1 MVVQRS
7 ATTVATV
14 LEQPLSL
21 VVDSNDDTAGDYSP
35 NHRHRNKRLRSD
47 ETGTRLGTSD
57 PSRVTVPL
65 KQSAS
70 TGASTSTMA
79 LPTPPTTTQNLINNE
94 FGVSKTRVWMKV
106 LDPASQKLLARVPDS
121 TPAEIQKAVT
131 VADAAQTAWASLPI
145 SKRKALLFALLGI
158 LQQHTVDFQQSL
170 QLEVGKTLQDAE
182 SEFERGIDAI
192 HTACSAT
199 AEMNGKHWTT
209 NSTETYT
216 IHQPVGVCVI
226 ITPFNFP
233 FMIPLWSI
241 PYAVITGNTV
251 VLKPSEKAPS
261 TANLLGRCFV
271 QAGFP
276 PGVINIIHGSS
287 VTVDKLLS
295 QPLVSAVS
303 FVGSELA
310 GERVYEHAKATRKR
324 IQVEVSGKNH
334 GIVLEDASKTKTLYA
349 IAGSAFGAAGQR
361 CMALSV
367 MICVGSTKEWIDD
380 LVQLA
385 GSLKVGC
392 GSDPGT
398 EVGPLITAAAKERV
412 EDMIDL
418 AEAEGAEVVLDGR
431 RYCVP
436 EYPEGNFVGPTIITK
451 VQTSMQCYQ
460 DEIFGPVL
468 VCIEVDT
475 LDEAIE
481 IANENRYGNGCSL
494 FTTDPVHAQTFQ
506 RKINIGQIGI
516 NVPVLAAS
524 GPVARTANKD
534 SFLGD
539 NECGRSPWQFFTMP
553 KTVTALWR

>member
-1 MVVQRS
+1 MVGQIS
-7 ATTVATV
+7 ATTVTTVATL

-21 VVDSNDDTAGDYSP
+21 VVDSKDDTAGDYSP
-35 NHRHRNKRLRSD
+35 NHHHRNKRRRSD
-47 ETGTRLGTSD
+47 ETSTRLGTSD

-65 KQSAS
+65 NQ
-70 TGASTSTMA
+70 STSTMA
-79 LPTPPTTTQNLINNE
+79 LPIPPTTTQNLINNE

-106 LDPASQKLLARVPDS
+106 LDPASQKLLARVPES

-131 VADAAQTAWASLPI
+131 VAEAAQSAWASLPI
-145 SKRKALLFALLGI
+145 AKRKAMLFSLLHV

-216 IHQPVGVCVI
+216 IHQPVGVCVV

-276 PGVINIIHGSS
+276 PGVVNIIHGSS
-287 VTVDKLLS
+287 GAVDKLLS
-295 QPLVSAVS
+295 QPVVSAVS

-334 GIVLEDASKTKTLYA
+334 GIVLEDAPKTQTLYA

-367 MICVGSTKEWIDD
+367 MLCVGSTKAWIDD
-380 LVQLA
+380 LAQLA

-418 AEAEGAEVVLDGR
+418 AEAEGAHVVLDGR
-431 RYCVP
+431 NYCVP

-494 FTTDPVHAQTFQ
+494 FTTDPVQAQTFQ

-539 NECGRSPWQFFTMP
+539 NVCGRSPWQFFTMP